1 VTGRLVALN
10 GPGDVGTA
18 SYEEPPLAPGEVRLR
33 TLYSGISAGTELT
46 AYRGSNPYLHRRWD
60 AERRLFVDGG
70 ASWDYPV
77 TVWGYEEVGEVA
89 ELGPGVEGLAAGELV
104 WGTWGHRSSAVV
116 DADWAAARRLPAGVP
131 AVCGVFARIGAV
143 ALNAV
148 LDADIHVGETVA
160 VFGQGVP
167 GLIAAQ
173 LARLNGG
180 TVVAVD
186 GIPRRL
192 ELTRAD
198 HVVDFTRER
207 APEAIRA
214 LTGGRGADVSL
225 ELSGSYRAL
234 QDAIAATAYNS
245 RVVAA
250 GFYQGEGAGLA
261 LGEEFHHNRVQV
273 VCSQISGVSPRLD
286 HRWDRDRLERTV
298 LALQADG
305 RLDLEPLV
313 SHVVAMEEAAD
324 AFRLL
329 DEQPEEAV
337 QVVLRF

>member
-1 VTGRLVALN
+1 
-10 GPGDVGTA
+10 
-18 SYEEPPLAPGEVRLR
+18 
-33 TLYSGISAGTELT
+33 
-46 AYRGSNPYLHRRWD
+46 
-60 AERRLFVDGG
+60 
-70 ASWDYPV
+70 
-77 TVWGYEEVGEVA
+77 VA
-89 ELGPGVEGLAAGELV
+89 ELGPGVEGLVAGELV

-116 DADWAAARRLPAGVP
+116 AADWAAARRLPAGVP
-131 AVCGVFARIGAV
+131 PVCGVFARIGAV

-167 GLIAAQ
+167 GLIATQ

-207 APEAIRA
+207 APEAIGA
-214 LTGGRGADVSL
+214 LTAGRGADVSL
-225 ELSGSYRAL
+225 ELGGAYRAL

-261 LGEEFHHNRVQV
+261 LGEEFHHNRVEV
-273 VCSQISGVSPRLD
+273 VCSQISGVPPRLD

-298 LALQADG
+298 LALHGDG